1 MGISPQI
8 HIGRSDRR
16 FVANKQFTDRLIPKQ
31 AFINK
36 LDTVIQENFED
47 KKKTSCSNI
56 LRNRWYRKKQIAKRA
71 AYFFK

>member
-47 KKKTSCSNI
+47 KKNI
-56 LRNRWYRKKQIAKRA
+56 M
-71 AYFFK
+71 F